1 MRDDRQMAVQADA
14 PLATDNAPQDRDDAS
29 RTHHARYS
37 WPAGE
42 ARTHASLDIETR
54 IAPDGRITAWRYR
67 AQLGAEQDD
76 RDVLRLRLPSDDGA
90 RDRDDDPSSD
100 AVPGAGAS
108 AAAPPFV
115 YRHAQTSIEMAA
127 AAAAIPLHAHV
138 FARESFVDELAGAL
152 RRDPVALRLQHLD
165 ASEDTGPREI
175 IRMVSERAA
184 WGAPGTAGR
193 PAGARLSGRG
203 FAFDGARAPS
213 SSGTIAVPATRADES
228 AQPGIVATHD
238 RHHEQPNA
246 DATHDSGDANW
257 SAWVVDLDVDRA
269 TGEVAVRRVVAGQGV
284 GAPDQASLA
293 GLPAWQ
299 IEAAISRVMGTRLAA
314 RRAHDETDTAARPDA
329 FAHELIFAGDARPDA
344 RDQRSAHDAHR
355 IEQAAAPAAAAIAN
369 ALYDATGVRFRAPPF
384 DPERIRAALAHPES
398 AGFGDEPAAV
408 APRRASRWRRWLA
421 GGGIGGMAGG
431 LIGLACAIL
440 SGPAPIAPVAPGG
453 ADAAM
458 WSAATLE
465 RGRQIAIAGDCAVC
479 HTAPGGAP
487 NAGGLALDTP
497 FGTIY
502 TTNLTP
508 DPETGI
514 GAWSYPAFARA
525 MREGIGRDGT
535 HLYPAFPYTAFAK
548 LSEPDLL
555 ALYAYLMS
563 QPPVK
568 HVPPKTKLPF
578 PLDRRRLLA
587 GWNWLFHD
595 ARPFTPDPSR
605 SAAWNRGKYLVD
617 GAGHCGAC
625 HTPRNALGAEKGGRA
640 YLSGGEAEGWVAPPL
655 VASRTAPV
663 PWTEPALFEYLRTG
677 FSAQHGV
684 AAGPMAPVVAG
695 LASLPASDVR
705 AIAHYLSSLS
715 PPVDAAAAADAAARH
730 ARGAEAVAT
739 LGLENG
745 RRAFDAA
752 CAVCH
757 AESGGVGHFGVRPLM
772 GLNTSV
778 SQATPDNLLRVLHN
792 GIDHPATER
801 LGYMP
806 GFRDAFDDRQMAEL
820 AAYIRARYAPGQPAW
835 RNLADASARIRQEG
849 VH

>member
-1 MRDDRQMAVQADA
+1 MKHDLSVPALANDDANDVRRDDVVAGSARHADDPARMHRARYEWPIGDARVQASFDV
-14 PLATDNAPQDRDDAS
+14 
-29 RTHHARYS
+29 
-37 WPAGE
+37 
-42 ARTHASLDIETR
+42 ETR
-54 IAPDGRITAWRYR
+54 TAADGRMTTWRYR
-67 AQLGAEQDD
+67 AQAGAVPDAARTVAEG
-76 RDVLRLRLPSDDGA
+76 GA
-90 RDRDDDPSSD
+90 CVPSS
-100 AVPGAGAS
+100 
-108 AAAPPFV
+108 PFV
-115 YRHAQTSIEMAA
+115 YRHAQTSIEMADA
-127 AAAAIPLHAHV
+127 HHAISGHAHA
-138 FARESFVDELAGAL
+138 FARESFFDELAGTL

-165 ASEDTGPREI
+165 ASRDAGPREI

-184 WGAPGTAGR
+184 WGEPAVARGQAPAHG
-193 PAGARLSGRG
+193 RLSGRG
-203 FAFDGARAPS
+203 FAFDGAGAPTAPS
-213 SSGTIAVPATRADES
+213 GEDNP
-228 AQPGIVATHD
+228 H
-238 RHHEQPNA
+238 A
-246 DATHDSGDANW
+246 DASRDREPHW
-257 SAWVVDLDVDRA
+257 SAWVVDLDVDRT
-269 TGEVAVRRVVAGQGV
+269 TGNVAVRRVVAGQGA
-284 GAPDQASLA
+284 GEPGQPSMA

-299 IEAAISRVMGTRLAA
+299 IEAAISRVMGARLSA
-314 RRAHDETDTAARPDA
+314 RPAHDESGGDAAPDA
-329 FAHELIFAGDARPDA
+329 IAHELVAFDDAAPGANRAQSLSAFDA
-344 RDQRSAHDAHR
+344 QR

-369 ALYDATGVRFRAPPF
+369 ALHDATGVRFRAPPF
-384 DPERIRAALAHPES
+384 DAARIREALARPEPVDS
-398 AGFGDEPAAV
+398 SESRSG
-408 APRRASRWRRWLA
+408 APRRPSSRWRRWLA
-421 GGGIGGMAGG
+421 GGGAGGVVGG

-440 SGPAPIAPVAPGG
+440 PGPAPIAPVAPGG
-453 ADAAM
+453 ADSAM

-465 RGRQIAIAGDCAVC
+465 RGRLIALAGDCAVC
-479 HTAPGGAP
+479 HTAPGGAT

-502 TTNLTP
+502 TTNITP

-525 MREGIGRDGT
+525 MREGIGRDGA

-563 QPPVK
+563 QPPVT

-578 PLDRRRLLA
+578 PLDQRRLVA

-595 ARPFTPDPSR
+595 ARPFAPDPAR
-605 SAAWNRGKYLVD
+605 SAMWNRGKYLVD

-640 YLSGGEAEGWVAPPL
+640 YLAGGEAEGWIAPPL
-655 VASRTAPV
+655 VASPASPV
-663 PWTEPALFEYLRTG
+663 PWTEGALFDYLRTG

-695 LASLPASDVR
+695 LAVLPESDVR
-705 AIAHYLSSLS
+705 AIAHYLASLS
-715 PPVDAAAAADAAARH
+715 PPVDAAAAADAATRH
-730 ARGAEAVAT
+730 AHGARAVAT
-739 LGLENG
+739 LGLESG

-778 SQATPDNLLRVLHN
+778 SQAAPDNLLRVLHD
-792 GIDHPATER
+792 GIDHPATDA

-835 RNLADASARIRQEG
+835 RSLEEASARIRQERP
-849 VH
+849 H

>member
-1 MRDDRQMAVQADA
+1 MKPDAGLPVAPERVAGPAPRDEVGTDALRAHHAHYTWPIGDAPADA
-14 PLATDNAPQDRDDAS
+14 Q
-29 RTHHARYS
+29 
-37 WPAGE
+37 
-42 ARTHASLDIETR
+42 ASLDVETR
-54 IAPDGRITAWRYR
+54 TASDGRMTTWRYR
-67 AQLGAEQDD
+67 ARTITDD
-76 RDVLRLRLPSDDGA
+76 RP
-90 RDRDDDPSSD
+90 
-100 AVPGAGAS
+100 
-108 AAAPPFV
+108 APHVAKTEPADTSPTEPFV
-115 YRHAQTSIEMAA
+115 YRHAQTSIELAESGHT
-127 AAAAIPLHAHV
+127 IPGHAHV

-165 ASEDTGPREI
+165 AARDAGPREI

-184 WGAPGTAGR
+184 WGAPAAVD
-193 PAGARLSGRG
+193 PAAHARLSGRG
-203 FAFDGARAPS
+203 FAFDGAAA
-213 SSGTIAVPATRADES
+213 SSGHPPPA
-228 AQPGIVATHD
+228 
-238 RHHEQPNA
+238 A
-246 DATHDSGDANW
+246 DAMRDGDARW

-269 TGEVAVRRVVAGQGV
+269 TGDVAVRRVVAGQGA
-284 GAPDQASLA
+284 GAPGDASMA

-299 IEAAISRVMGTRLAA
+299 IEAAISRVMGARLSA
-314 RRAHDETDTAARPDA
+314 RPAHDETGREAQPDA
-329 FAHELIFAGDARPDA
+329 IAHELIAFDDTAHRAHGELSVHDAR
-344 RDQRSAHDAHR
+344 R

-384 DPERIRAALAHPES
+384 DAGRIRAALAQPVPADFAE
-398 AGFGDEPAAV
+398 AGRSD
-408 APRRASRWRRWLA
+408 PRRASRWRRWLA
-421 GGGIGGMAGG
+421 GGGVGGVVGG

-440 SGPAPIAPVAPGG
+440 PGFAPIAPIAPGG
-453 ADAAM
+453 ADGAM

-465 RGRQIAIAGDCAVC
+465 RGRLVALAGDCAVC
-479 HTAPGGAP
+479 HTAPGGAT

-497 FGTIY
+497 FGTIH

-514 GAWSYPAFARA
+514 GTWSYPAFARA
-525 MREGIGRDGT
+525 MREGISRDGT

-578 PLDRRRLLA
+578 PLDQRRLVA

-595 ARPFTPDPSR
+595 ARPFAPDPAR
-605 SAAWNRGKYLVD
+605 SAMWNRGKYLVD

-625 HTPRNALGAEKGGRA
+625 HTPRNALGAEKGGLA

-655 VASRTAPV
+655 VASPASPV
-663 PWTEPALFEYLRTG
+663 PRTEGALFDYLRTG

-695 LASLPASDVR
+695 LASLPEADVQ
-705 AIAHYLSSLS
+705 AIAHYLASLS
-715 PPVDAAAAADAAARH
+715 PRVDAAAAADAAARQ

-778 SQATPDNLLRVLHN
+778 SQAAPDNLLRVLHH
-792 GIDHPATER
+792 GIDQPATGE

-806 GFRDAFDDRQMAEL
+806 GFGDAFDDRQMAEL

-835 RNLADASARIRQEG
+835 RNLAEASARIRQAAA
-849 VH
+849 H

>member
-1 MRDDRQMAVQADA
+1 MKHDADLPVDPARVTETEPHDDA
-14 PLATDNAPQDRDDAS
+14 ATDAS
-29 RTHHARYS
+29 RPHRAHYA
-37 WPAGE
+37 WPIGD
-42 ARTHASLDIETR
+42 ARTQASFDIETR
-54 IAPDGRITAWRYR
+54 TAPDGRITTWRYR
-67 AQLGAEQDD
+67 AQAADIGPGDSDGAEK
-76 RDVLRLRLPSDDGA
+76 RA
-90 RDRDDDPSSD
+90 RP
-100 AVPGAGAS
+100 VPAS
-108 AAAPPFV
+108 PFV
-115 YRHAQTSIEMAA
+115 YRHAQTSIELADA
-127 AAAAIPLHAHV
+127 DGAISGHAHV

-165 ASEDTGPREI
+165 AERDAGPRET

-184 WGAPGTAGR
+184 WGV
-193 PAGARLSGRG
+193 PAAARANAASRVGGRG
-203 FAFDGARAPS
+203 FAFDGARADAHAS
-213 SSGTIAVPATRADES
+213 ASDEDADR
-228 AQPGIVATHD
+228 D
-238 RHHEQPNA
+238 
-246 DATHDSGDANW
+246 GDQSW
-257 SAWVVDLDVDRA
+257 SAWVVDLEVDCA
-269 TGEVAVRRVVAGQGV
+269 TGDVSVQRVVAGQGS
-284 GAPDQASLA
+284 GEPGDASLA

-299 IEAAISRVMGTRLAA
+299 IEAAISRVMGARLSA
-314 RRAHDETDTAARPDA
+314 RPAHDETDAGARPDA
-329 FAHELIFAGDARPDA
+329 IAHELLAVDAATHRA
-344 RDQRSAHDAHR
+344 HGELSAHDARR
-355 IEQAAAPAAAAIAN
+355 IERAAAPAAAAIAN

-384 DPERIRAALAHPES
+384 DAAHIRAALAQPVPAD
-398 AGFGDEPAAV
+398 AGDGPRS

-421 GGGIGGMAGG
+421 GGGAGGVVGG
-431 LIGLACAIL
+431 LIGLACAVL
-440 SGPAPIAPVAPGG
+440 PGPAPIAPVASMAPGG
-453 ADAAM
+453 ADGAM
-458 WSAATLE
+458 WSAAMLE
-465 RGRQIAIAGDCAVC
+465 RGRQVALAGDCAVC
-479 HTAPGGAP
+479 HTAPGGAT

-514 GAWSYPAFARA
+514 GNWSYPAFARA
-525 MREGIGRDGT
+525 MREGISRDGS

-578 PLDRRRLLA
+578 PLDQRRLVA

-595 ARPFTPDPSR
+595 ARPFVPDPAR
-605 SAAWNRGKYLVD
+605 SATWNRGKYLVD

-655 VASRTAPV
+655 VASAASPV
-663 PWTEPALFEYLRTG
+663 PWTEGALFDYLRTG

-695 LASLPASDVR
+695 LAALPASDVR
-705 AIAHYLSSLS
+705 AIAHYLASLS
-715 PPVDAAAAADAAARH
+715 PPVEAAVVADAATRH
-730 ARGAEAVAT
+730 AHGAETVAT

-778 SQATPDNLLRVLHN
+778 SQATPDNLLRVLHH
-792 GIDHPATER
+792 GIDQPATEG

-806 GFRDAFDDRQMAEL
+806 GFGDAFDDRQMAEL

-835 RNLADASARIRQEG
+835 RNLAEVSASIRQAG
-849 VH
+849 AH

>member
-1 MRDDRQMAVQADA
+1 MKHDA
-14 PLATDNAPQDRDDAS
+14 GLPVEPASMTEPAPRDDAAAAAS
-29 RTHHARYS
+29 RPHRAHYA
-37 WPAGE
+37 WPIGDAH
-42 ARTHASLDIETR
+42 THASFDIETR
-54 IAPDGRITAWRYR
+54 TAPDGRITTWRYR
-67 AQLGAEQDD
+67 AQAA
-76 RDVLRLRLPSDDGA
+76 DVGT
-90 RDRDDDPSSD
+90 SD
-100 AVPGAGAS
+100 ACGAQARADAGSAS
-108 AAAPPFV
+108 PFV
-115 YRHAQTSIEMAA
+115 YRHAQTSIELADA
-127 AAAAIPLHAHV
+127 DGAIPGHAHV
-138 FARESFVDELAGAL
+138 FARESFVDELADAL

-165 ASEDTGPREI
+165 AERDAGPRET

-184 WGAPGTAGR
+184 WGVPVA
-193 PAGARLSGRG
+193 ARASAASRVSGRG
-203 FAFDGARAPS
+203 FAFDGERAEARAAAS
-213 SSGTIAVPATRADES
+213 DDDAEADDS
-228 AQPGIVATHD
+228 HD
-238 RHHEQPNA
+238 VDPR
-246 DATHDSGDANW
+246 W
-257 SAWVVDLDVDRA
+257 SAWVVDLEVDCA
-269 TGEVAVRRVVAGQGV
+269 TGDVSVRRVVAGQGS
-284 GAPDQASLA
+284 GEPGDASLA

-299 IEAAISRVMGTRLAA
+299 IEAAISRVMGARLSA
-314 RRAHDETDTAARPDA
+314 RPAHDETDAGARPDA
-329 FAHELIFAGDARPDA
+329 IAHELLAVDAAAHRAHGDLSVHDAR
-344 RDQRSAHDAHR
+344 R

-384 DPERIRAALAHPES
+384 DAAHIRAALAQPVPADVD
-398 AGFGDEPAAV
+398 AGPRA

-421 GGGIGGMAGG
+421 GGGAGGVVGG

-440 SGPAPIAPVAPGG
+440 PGPAPIAPLAPVAPGG
-453 ADAAM
+453 ADGAM
-458 WSAATLE
+458 WSAAMLE
-465 RGRQIAIAGDCAVC
+465 RGRQVALAGDCAVC
-479 HTAPGGAP
+479 HTAPGGAT

-525 MREGIGRDGT
+525 MREGISRDGS

-563 QPPVK
+563 QPPVQ
-568 HVPPKTKLPF
+568 HAPPKTKLPF
-578 PLDRRRLLA
+578 PLDQRRLVA
-587 GWNWLFHD
+587 GWNGLYHD
-595 ARPFTPDPSR
+595 ARPFAPDPAR
-605 SAAWNRGKYLVD
+605 SATWNRGKYLVD

-625 HTPRNALGAEKGGRA
+625 HTPRNALGAEKGGLA

-655 VASRTAPV
+655 VASPASPV
-663 PWTEPALFEYLRTG
+663 PWTEGALFDYLRTG
-677 FSAQHGV
+677 FSPEHGV

-695 LASLPASDVR
+695 LAALPESDVR
-705 AIAHYLSSLS
+705 AIAHYLASLS
-715 PPVDAAAAADAAARH
+715 PPVDAAVAADAATRR
-730 ARGAEAVAT
+730 ARGAETVAT

-778 SQATPDNLLRVLHN
+778 SQATPDNLLRVLHH
-792 GIDHPATER
+792 GIDQPATDG

-806 GFRDAFDDRQMAEL
+806 GFGDAFDDRQMAEL

-835 RNLADASARIRQEG
+835 RNLAEASAKIRQAG
-849 VH
+849 AH

>member
-1 MRDDRQMAVQADA
+1 MKPDAGLPVAPARVTLPEPRDDVSVDA
-14 PLATDNAPQDRDDAS
+14 LCA
-29 RTHHARYS
+29 HHARYT
-37 WPAGE
+37 WPLGDAHAG
-42 ARTHASLDIETR
+42 AQVSLDVETR
-54 IAPDGRITAWRYR
+54 TASDGRMTTWRYR
-67 AQLGAEQDD
+67 ARAATDDLHAPHGAKTE
-76 RDVLRLRLPSDDGA
+76 RAEP
-90 RDRDDDPSSD
+90 
-100 AVPGAGAS
+100 
-108 AAAPPFV
+108 APVAPFV
-115 YRHAQTSIEMAA
+115 YRHAQTSIELADA
-127 AAAAIPLHAHV
+127 GHAIPGHAHA

-165 ASEDTGPREI
+165 AARDTGPREI

-184 WGAPGTAGR
+184 WGAPAAIDPGAQ
-193 PAGARLSGRG
+193 ARLSGRG
-203 FAFDGARAPS
+203 FAFDGAVAPS
-213 SSGTIAVPATRADES
+213 GNTPPAAAAAAAERHDGA
-228 AQPGIVATHD
+228 AQ
-238 RHHEQPNA
+238 
-246 DATHDSGDANW
+246 W
-257 SAWVVDLDVDRA
+257 SAWVVDLDVDRT
-269 TGEVAVRRVVAGQGV
+269 TGDVAVRRVVAGQGAGEP
-284 GAPDQASLA
+284 GAASMA

-299 IEAAISRVMGTRLAA
+299 IEAAISRVMGARLSA
-314 RRAHDETDTAARPDA
+314 RPAHDEPGAGTPPDA
-329 FAHELIFAGDARPDA
+329 IAHELVALDATAHRA
-344 RDQRSAHDAHR
+344 HGELSAHDARR

-384 DPERIRAALAHPES
+384 DAARIRAALARPVPVD
-398 AGFGDEPAAV
+398 AGEGPQG

-421 GGGIGGMAGG
+421 GGGVGGVVGG

-440 SGPAPIAPVAPGG
+440 PGPAPIAPVTTGG
-453 ADAAM
+453 ADGAM

-465 RGRQIAIAGDCAVC
+465 RGRQVALAGDCAVC
-479 HTAPGGAP
+479 HTAPGGAT

-525 MREGIGRDGT
+525 MREGISRDGT

-563 QPPVK
+563 QPAVK
-568 HVPPKTKLPF
+568 HAPPKTTLPF
-578 PLDRRRLLA
+578 PLDRRRLVA
-587 GWNWLFHD
+587 GWNWLYHD
-595 ARPFTPDPSR
+595 ARPFAPDPAR
-605 SAAWNRGKYLVD
+605 SAMWNRGKYLVD

-625 HTPRNALGAEKGGRA
+625 HTPRNALGAERGGRA
-640 YLSGGEAEGWVAPPL
+640 YLSGGAAEGWVAPPL
-655 VASRTAPV
+655 VASAAAPV
-663 PWTEPALFEYLRTG
+663 PWTEGALFDYLRTG

-695 LASLPASDVR
+695 LASLPEADVR
-705 AIAHYLSSLS
+705 AIAHYLASLS

-757 AESGGVGHFGVRPLM
+757 AESGGVGHLGVRPLM

-778 SQATPDNLLRVLHN
+778 SQAAPDNLLRVLHH
-792 GIDHPATER
+792 GIDQPATGA

-806 GFRDAFDDRQMAEL
+806 GFGDAFDDRQMAEL

-835 RNLADASARIRQEG
+835 PNLTQASARIRQEAA
-849 VH
+849 H

>member
-1 MRDDRQMAVQADA
+1 MKPDA
-14 PLATDNAPQDRDDAS
+14 GLPVAPERVAGPAPPDEVGTDALRA
-29 RTHHARYS
+29 HHARYT
-37 WPAGE
+37 WPIGDA
-42 ARTHASLDIETR
+42 HADAQVSLDVETR
-54 IAPDGRITAWRYR
+54 TASDGRMTTWRYR
-67 AQLGAEQDD
+67 ARTTTDD
-76 RDVLRLRLPSDDGA
+76 RP
-90 RDRDDDPSSD
+90 
-100 AVPGAGAS
+100 AS
-108 AAAPPFV
+108 YVAKTERADTGPTEPFV
-115 YRHAQTSIEMAA
+115 YRHAQTSIELAESGH
-127 AAAAIPLHAHV
+127 AIPWHAHV

-165 ASEDTGPREI
+165 AARDAGPREI

-184 WGAPGTAGR
+184 WGAPATVG
-193 PAGARLSGRG
+193 PAAHARLRGRG
-203 FAFDGARAPS
+203 FAFDGAAA
-213 SSGTIAVPATRADES
+213 SSGNPPS
-228 AQPGIVATHD
+228 A
-238 RHHEQPNA
+238 A
-246 DATHDSGDANW
+246 DAMRDGDARW

-269 TGEVAVRRVVAGQGV
+269 TGDVAVRRVVAGQGA
-284 GAPDQASLA
+284 GAPGDASMA

-299 IEAAISRVMGTRLAA
+299 IEAAISRVMGARLSA
-314 RRAHDETDTAARPDA
+314 RPAHDETGRGAQPDA
-329 FAHELIFAGDARPDA
+329 IAHELIALDGTAHRAHGELSVHDAR
-344 RDQRSAHDAHR
+344 R

-384 DPERIRAALAHPES
+384 DAGRIRAALAQPVPADS
-398 AGFGDEPAAV
+398 AEAGRSD
-408 APRRASRWRRWLA
+408 PRRASRWRRWLA
-421 GGGIGGMAGG
+421 GGVGAVVGG

-440 SGPAPIAPVAPGG
+440 PGPASIPPVAPGG
-453 ADAAM
+453 ADGAM

-465 RGRQIAIAGDCAVC
+465 RGRLIAIAGDCAVC
-479 HTAPGGAP
+479 HTAPGGAT

-497 FGTIY
+497 FGTIH

-514 GAWSYPAFARA
+514 GTWSYPAFARA
-525 MREGIGRDGT
+525 MREGISRDGT

-578 PLDRRRLLA
+578 PLDQRRLVA

-595 ARPFTPDPSR
+595 ARPFAPDPAR
-605 SAAWNRGKYLVD
+605 SAMWNRGKYLVD

-625 HTPRNALGAEKGGRA
+625 HTPRNALGAEKGGLA

-655 VASRTAPV
+655 VASPASPV
-663 PWTEPALFEYLRTG
+663 PWTEGALFDYLRTG

-695 LASLPASDVR
+695 LASLPEADVQ
-705 AIAHYLSSLS
+705 AIAHYLASLS
-715 PPVDAAAAADAAARH
+715 PPVDAAAAADAAARQ

-778 SQATPDNLLRVLHN
+778 SQAAPDNLLRVLHH
-792 GIDHPATER
+792 GIDQPATGE

-806 GFRDAFDDRQMAEL
+806 GFGDAFDDRQMAEL

-835 RNLADASARIRQEG
+835 RNLAEASARIRQAAA
-849 VH
+849 H

>member
-1 MRDDRQMAVQADA
+1 MQRDPNLPAHTRAAQDALESRDA
-14 PLATDNAPQDRDDAS
+14 PAADDAGLRS
-29 RTHHARYS
+29 HRARYG
-37 WPAGE
+37 WPAGD
-42 ARTHASLDIETR
+42 ARDAASLDIETQT
-54 IAPDGRITAWRYR
+54 APDGRMTAWRYR
-67 AQLGAEQDD
+67 ARLAATAGDGDD
-76 RDVLRLRLPSDDGA
+76 AGRVA
-90 RDRDDDPSSD
+90 SS
-100 AVPGAGAS
+100 GAS
-108 AAAPPFV
+108 SRAAPTPVPFA
-115 YRHAQTSIEMAA
+115 YRHAHTAIDMADA
-127 AAAAIPLHAHV
+127 DAIPRHAHV
-138 FARESFVDELAGAL
+138 FARESFVDELAGTL

-165 ASEDTGPREI
+165 ASADAGPREV

-184 WGAPGTAGR
+184 WGAQTAHDR
-193 PAGARLSGRG
+193 DAPTRLTGRG
-203 FAFDGARAPS
+203 FAFDGATVNAP
-213 SSGTIAVPATRADES
+213 TAALAPADE
-228 AQPGIVATHD
+228 PVARAEAHD
-238 RHHEQPNA
+238 AAHTDEA
-246 DATHDSGDANW
+246 SW
-257 SAWVVDLDVDRA
+257 SAWVVDLDVDCA
-269 TGEVAVRRVVAGQGV
+269 TGDVAVRRVVAGQGS
-284 GAPDQASLA
+284 GEPGRAALS

-299 IEAAISRVMGTRLAA
+299 IEAAISRVMGAPLIA
-314 RRAHDETDTAARPDA
+314 RAAHDEAEAGARDSA
-329 FAHELIFAGDARPDA
+329 LAHELIAADAEQARARRAASPDDAR
-344 RDQRSAHDAHR
+344 R
-355 IEQAAAPAAAAIAN
+355 IEHAVAPAAAAIAN

-384 DPERIRAALAHPES
+384 DPMRIRAALARPSQADVADATGEASRPEHDTA
-398 AGFGDEPAAV
+398 AGR
-408 APRRASRWRRWLA
+408 APRASSRWRRWLA
-421 GGGIGGMAGG
+421 GGGIGGVVGG
-431 LIGLACAIL
+431 LVGLACAIVP
-440 SGPAPIAPVAPGG
+440 GPAPIAPIAPGG
-453 ADAAM
+453 ADGAM

-479 HTAPGGAP
+479 HTAPGGAT

-502 TTNLTP
+502 TTNITP
-508 DPETGI
+508 DRDTGI

-525 MREGIGRDGT
+525 MRDGISRDGT

-548 LSEPDLL
+548 LSEPDML

-563 QPPVK
+563 QPPVQ

-578 PLDRRRLLA
+578 PLDRRRLVA

-595 ARPFTPDPSR
+595 ARPFAPDPAR
-605 SAAWNRGKYLVD
+605 SALWNRGRYLVD

-625 HTPRNALGAEKGGRA
+625 HTPRNALGAEKGGFA
-640 YLSGGEAEGWVAPPL
+640 YLSGGEVEGWIAPPL
-655 VASRTAPV
+655 VASRAAPV
-663 PWTEPALFEYLRTG
+663 PWTEAALFDYLRTG

-695 LASLPASDVR
+695 LAALPEADVR
-705 AIAHYLSSLS
+705 AIAHYIASLS
-715 PPVDAAAAADAAARH
+715 PPVDAATAADAAARH

-778 SQATPDNLLRVLHN
+778 SQATPDNLLRVLHH
-792 GIDHPATER
+792 GIDRPATDA

-820 AAYIRARYAPGQPAW
+820 AAFIRARYAPGQPAW
-835 RNLADASARIRQEG
+835 RDLEQASARIRREA

>member
-1 MRDDRQMAVQADA
+1 MKPDTGLPVEPACVTVPEPRDEAG
-14 PLATDNAPQDRDDAS
+14 TDTLRAHR
-29 RTHHARYS
+29 ARYT
-37 WPAGE
+37 WPIGDA
-42 ARTHASLDIETR
+42 HADTQVSLDVETR
-54 IAPDGRITAWRYR
+54 TASDGRMTTWRYR
-67 AQLGAEQDD
+67 AQAAGMGAVTDD
-76 RDVLRLRLPSDDGA
+76 FHAQHGA
-90 RDRDDDPSSD
+90 TTERADTGPV
-100 AVPGAGAS
+100 A
-108 AAAPPFV
+108 PFV
-115 YRHAQTSIEMAA
+115 YRHAQTSVELADA
-127 AAAAIPLHAHV
+127 GHAIPGHAHV

-165 ASEDTGPREI
+165 AARDAGPREI

-184 WGAPGTAGR
+184 WGTPAAVDPGAH
-193 PAGARLSGRG
+193 ARLSGRG
-203 FAFDGARAPS
+203 FAFDGAAA
-213 SSGTIAVPATRADES
+213 SSGNPPPV
-228 AQPGIVATHD
+228 
-238 RHHEQPNA
+238 A
-246 DATHDSGDANW
+246 DAIRDGDARW

-269 TGEVAVRRVVAGQGV
+269 TGDVAVRRVVAGQGA
-284 GAPDQASLA
+284 GEPGDPSMA

-299 IEAAISRVMGTRLAA
+299 IEAAISRVMGTRLSA
-314 RRAHDETDTAARPDA
+314 RPAHDETDAGAQPDA
-329 FAHELIFAGDARPDA
+329 IAHELVAFDATAHRAHGDLSEHDAR
-344 RDQRSAHDAHR
+344 R

-384 DPERIRAALAHPES
+384 DAEHIRAALARPVPADSGE
-398 AGFGDEPAAV
+398 AGHDV
-408 APRRASRWRRWLA
+408 PRRASRWRRWLA
-421 GGGIGGMAGG
+421 GGGVGGVVGG

-440 SGPAPIAPVAPGG
+440 PGPAPIAPVAPGS
-453 ADAAM
+453 ADGAM

-465 RGRQIAIAGDCAVC
+465 RGRLVALAGDCAVC
-479 HTAPGGAP
+479 HTAPGGAT

-514 GAWSYPAFARA
+514 GTWSYPAFARA
-525 MREGIGRDGT
+525 MREGISRDGT

-578 PLDRRRLLA
+578 PLDQRRLVA
-587 GWNWLFHD
+587 GWNWLFHET
-595 ARPFTPDPSR
+595 RPFAPDPAR
-605 SAAWNRGKYLVD
+605 SAMWNRGKYLVD

-625 HTPRNALGAEKGGRA
+625 HTPRNALGAEKGGFA
-640 YLSGGEAEGWVAPPL
+640 YLSGGAAEGWVAPPL
-655 VASRTAPV
+655 VASPATPV
-663 PWTEPALFEYLRTG
+663 PWTEGALFDYLRTG

-695 LASLPASDVR
+695 LASLPEADVQ
-705 AIAHYLSSLS
+705 AIAHYLASLS
-715 PPVDAAAAADAAARH
+715 PPVDAAAAADAAARQ

-778 SQATPDNLLRVLHN
+778 SQAAPDNLLRVLHH
-792 GIDHPATER
+792 GIDQPATGE

-806 GFRDAFDDRQMAEL
+806 GFGDAFDDRQMAEL

-835 RNLADASARIRQEG
+835 RNLEEASARIRYDAA
-849 VH
+849 H

>member
-1 MRDDRQMAVQADA
+1 MKHDLNLPVEPECVVTHALRDEVAA
-14 PLATDNAPQDRDDAS
+14 DAS
-29 RTHHARYS
+29 RTHHARYE
-37 WPAGE
+37 WPIGDTRAQ
-42 ARTHASLDIETR
+42 ASLDVETR
-54 IAPDGRITAWRYR
+54 TAPDGRMTTWRYR
-67 AQLGAEQDD
+67 AQAAGTVTDDLSGSMTEGADS
-76 RDVLRLRLPSDDGA
+76 RP
-90 RDRDDDPSSD
+90 
-100 AVPGAGAS
+100 AS
-108 AAAPPFV
+108 PFV
-115 YRHAQTSIEMAA
+115 YRHAQTSIELADA
-127 AAAAIPLHAHV
+127 DRAIPDHAHV

-165 ASEDTGPREI
+165 AARDAGPREI

-184 WGAPGTAGR
+184 WGAPVA
-193 PAGARLSGRG
+193 ADASARSRVSGRG
-203 FAFDGARAPS
+203 FAFDGAGARAAPS
-213 SSGTIAVPATRADES
+213 GDERAD
-228 AQPGIVATHD
+228 D
-238 RHHEQPNA
+238 
-246 DATHDSGDANW
+246 DAARDGDTRW

-269 TGEVAVRRVVAGQGV
+269 TGDVAVRRVVAGQGA
-284 GAPDQASLA
+284 GEPGDASLA

-299 IEAAISRVMGTRLAA
+299 IEAAISRVMGARLSA
-314 RRAHDETDTAARPDA
+314 RPAHDETDAGAQPDA
-329 FAHELIFAGDARPDA
+329 IAHELVAFDDAAHRAHGELSAYDAR
-344 RDQRSAHDAHR
+344 R

-384 DPERIRAALAHPES
+384 DAAHIRAALAQPVQVG
-398 AGFGDEPAAV
+398 AGDGLHA

-421 GGGIGGMAGG
+421 GGGAGGVVGG

-440 SGPAPIAPVAPGG
+440 PGPAPIAPVAPGG
-453 ADAAM
+453 ADGAM

-465 RGRQIAIAGDCAVC
+465 RGRQVALAGDCAVC
-479 HTAPGGAP
+479 HTAPGGAT

-514 GAWSYPAFARA
+514 GTWSYPAFARA
-525 MREGIGRDGT
+525 MREGVSRDGT

-563 QPPVK
+563 QPPVR

-578 PLDRRRLLA
+578 PLDQRRLVA
-587 GWNWLFHD
+587 GWNWLYHD
-595 ARPFTPDPSR
+595 TRPFAPDPAR
-605 SAAWNRGKYLVD
+605 SATWNRGKYLVD

-625 HTPRNALGAEKGGRA
+625 HTPRNALGAEKGGLA

-655 VASRTAPV
+655 VASPASPV
-663 PWTEPALFEYLRTG
+663 PWTEGALFDYLRTG

-695 LASLPASDVR
+695 LAALPESDVR
-705 AIAHYLSSLS
+705 AIAHYLASLS
-715 PPVDAAAAADAAARH
+715 PPVDAAVAADAATRQ
-730 ARGAEAVAT
+730 ARGAETVAT

-757 AESGGVGHFGVRPLM
+757 AESGGVGHFGIRPLM

-778 SQATPDNLLRVLHN
+778 SQSTPDNLLRVLHH
-792 GIDHPATER
+792 GIDQPATDH

-806 GFRDAFDDRQMAEL
+806 GFGDAFDDRQMAEL
-820 AAYIRARYAPGQPAW
+820 VAYIRARYAPERPEW
-835 RNLADASARIRQEG
+835 RGLEAASARIRRE
-849 VH
+849 HR

>member
-1 MRDDRQMAVQADA
+1 MKHDPSVLAQPETDAGDVRCDEVAVGSARRA
-14 PLATDNAPQDRDDAS
+14 DDA
-29 RTHHARYS
+29 
-37 WPAGE
+37 
-42 ARTHASLDIETR
+42 ARTHRARYEWPIGDARAQASFDVETR
-54 IAPDGRITAWRYR
+54 TAADGRMTTWRYH
-67 AQLGAEQDD
+67 AQACTVADARRTTAE
-76 RDVLRLRLPSDDGA
+76 G
-90 RDRDDDPSSD
+90 
-100 AVPGAGAS
+100 GAS
-108 AAAPPFV
+108 TSSSPFV
-115 YRHAQTSIEMAA
+115 YRHAQTSIEMADTHHT
-127 AAAAIPLHAHV
+127 IPGHAHA

-152 RRDPVALRLQHLD
+152 KRDPVALRLQHLD
-165 ASEDTGPREI
+165 ASRDAGPREI

-184 WGAPGTAGR
+184 WGEPATAR
-193 PAGARLSGRG
+193 MPDRLSGRG
-203 FAFDGARAPS
+203 FAFDGAGAPDALS
-213 SSGTIAVPATRADES
+213 ADENP
-228 AQPGIVATHD
+228 Q
-238 RHHEQPNA
+238 A
-246 DATHDSGDANW
+246 DAGGDKAPHW

-269 TGEVAVRRVVAGQGV
+269 TGDVAVRRVVAGQGA
-284 GAPDQASLA
+284 GEPGQASMA

-299 IEAAISRVMGTRLAA
+299 IEAAISRVMGARLSA
-314 RRAHDETDTAARPDA
+314 RPAHDETGGDVAPDA
-329 FAHELIFAGDARPDA
+329 IAHELVAFDAAAPGADRIRSLSAYDA
-344 RDQRSAHDAHR
+344 QR

-369 ALYDATGVRFRAPPF
+369 ALHDATGVRFRAPPF
-384 DPERIRAALAHPES
+384 DAARIREALAR
-398 AGFGDEPAAV
+398 PAPVDSGASHSGT
-408 APRRASRWRRWLA
+408 PRRASSRWRRWLA
-421 GGGIGGMAGG
+421 GGGAGGVVGG

-440 SGPAPIAPVAPGG
+440 PGPAPIAPIATGG
-453 ADAAM
+453 ADGAM

-465 RGRQIAIAGDCAVC
+465 RGRLIALAGDCAVC

-502 TTNLTP
+502 TTNITP

-525 MREGIGRDGT
+525 MREGIGRDGS

-563 QPPVK
+563 QPPVT
-568 HVPPKTKLPF
+568 HAPPKTKLPF
-578 PLDRRRLLA
+578 PLDQRRLVA

-595 ARPFTPDPSR
+595 ARPFASDPAR
-605 SAAWNRGKYLVD
+605 SATWNRGKYLVD

-625 HTPRNALGAEKGGRA
+625 HTPRNALGAEQGGRA
-640 YLSGGEAEGWVAPPL
+640 YLAGGEAEGWVAPPL
-655 VASRTAPV
+655 IASPASPV
-663 PWTEPALFEYLRTG
+663 PWTEGALFDYLRTG

-695 LASLPASDVR
+695 LAALPESDVR
-705 AIAHYLSSLS
+705 AIAHYLTSLS
-715 PPVDAAAAADAAARH
+715 PPVDAAMAADAATRRAH
-730 ARGAEAVAT
+730 GAEAVAT
-739 LGLENG
+739 LGLESG

-778 SQATPDNLLRVLHN
+778 SQAAPDNLLRVLHD
-792 GIDHPATER
+792 GIDHPATDA

-835 RNLADASARIRQEG
+835 QNLEEASARIRQARP
-849 VH
+849 H

>member
-1 MRDDRQMAVQADA
+1 MKPDAGLPVAPERVAGPAPRDEVGTDA
-14 PLATDNAPQDRDDAS
+14 LRA
-29 RTHHARYS
+29 HHARYT
-37 WPAGE
+37 WPIGDA
-42 ARTHASLDIETR
+42 HADAQVSLDVETR
-54 IAPDGRITAWRYR
+54 TASDGRMTTWRYR
-67 AQLGAEQDD
+67 ARATTDD
-76 RDVLRLRLPSDDGA
+76 RPAPHGA
-90 RDRDDDPSSD
+90 NTERADPG
-100 AVPGAGAS
+100 PTE
-108 AAAPPFV
+108 PFV
-115 YRHAQTSIEMAA
+115 YRHAQTSIELAESGHT
-127 AAAAIPLHAHV
+127 IPWHAHV

-165 ASEDTGPREI
+165 AARDAGPREI

-184 WGAPGTAGR
+184 WGAPAAVG
-193 PAGARLSGRG
+193 PAAHARLSGRG
-203 FAFDGARAPS
+203 FAFDGAAA
-213 SSGTIAVPATRADES
+213 SSGNPPST
-228 AQPGIVATHD
+228 
-238 RHHEQPNA
+238 A
-246 DATHDSGDANW
+246 DAMRDGDARW

-269 TGEVAVRRVVAGQGV
+269 TGDVAVRRVVAGQGA
-284 GAPDQASLA
+284 GAPGDASMA

-299 IEAAISRVMGTRLAA
+299 IEAAISRVMGARLSARPAHDETGRGAQPDAIAHELIALDGTA
-314 RRAHDETDTAARPDA
+314 RRAHG
-329 FAHELIFAGDARPDA
+329 ELSVHDAR
-344 RDQRSAHDAHR
+344 R

-384 DPERIRAALAHPES
+384 DAGRIRAALAQPVPADS
-398 AGFGDEPAAV
+398 AEAGRSD
-408 APRRASRWRRWLA
+408 PRRASRWRRWLA
-421 GGGIGGMAGG
+421 GGGVGAVVGG

-440 SGPAPIAPVAPGG
+440 PGPASIAPVAPGG
-453 ADAAM
+453 ADGAM

-465 RGRQIAIAGDCAVC
+465 RGRLVALAGDCAVC
-479 HTAPGGAP
+479 HTAPGGAT

-497 FGTIY
+497 FGTIH

-514 GAWSYPAFARA
+514 GTWSYPAFARA
-525 MREGIGRDGT
+525 MREGISRDGT

-578 PLDRRRLLA
+578 PLDQRRLVA

-595 ARPFTPDPSR
+595 ARPFAPDPAR
-605 SAAWNRGKYLVD
+605 SAMWNRGKYLVD

-625 HTPRNALGAEKGGRA
+625 HTPRNALGAEKGGLA

-655 VASRTAPV
+655 VGSPASPV
-663 PWTEPALFEYLRTG
+663 PWTEGALFDYLRTG

-695 LASLPASDVR
+695 LASLPETDVQ
-705 AIAHYLSSLS
+705 AIAHYLASLS
-715 PPVDAAAAADAAARH
+715 PPVDAAAAADAAARQ
-730 ARGAEAVAT
+730 ARGAEAAAT

-778 SQATPDNLLRVLHN
+778 SQAAPDNLLRVLHH
-792 GIDHPATER
+792 GIDQPATGE

-806 GFRDAFDDRQMAEL
+806 GFGDAFDDRQMAEL
-820 AAYIRARYAPGQPAW
+820 AAYIRARYAPGRPAW
-835 RNLADASARIRQEG
+835 RNLAEASARIRQAAA
-849 VH
+849 H

>member
-1 MRDDRQMAVQADA
+1 MKHDA
-14 PLATDNAPQDRDDAS
+14 GLPAQPAHAAALETRDDAAADVS
-29 RTHHARYS
+29 RAHRARYE
-37 WPAGE
+37 WPIGDAH
-42 ARTHASLDIETR
+42 AHASFEIETR
-54 IAPDGRITAWRYR
+54 TAPDGRMTTWRYR
-67 AQLGAEQDD
+67 AQA
-76 RDVLRLRLPSDDGA
+76 A
-90 RDRDDDPSSD
+90 
-100 AVPGAGAS
+100 GAGTHES
-108 AAAPPFV
+108 REAAAPADAGSASPFV
-115 YRHAQTSIEMAA
+115 YRHAQTSVELADA
-127 AAAAIPLHAHV
+127 GGAIPGHAHV

-165 ASEDTGPREI
+165 AARDAGPRET

-184 WGAPGTAGR
+184 WGAPVA
-193 PAGARLSGRG
+193 ARANAPSQVSGRG
-203 FAFDGARAPS
+203 FAFDGEPAGASAAR
-213 SSGTIAVPATRADES
+213 
-228 AQPGIVATHD
+228 
-238 RHHEQPNA
+238 
-246 DATHDSGDANW
+246 SGDTRDDGDPHW
-257 SAWVVDLDVDRA
+257 TAWVVDLDVDRA
-269 TGEVAVRRVVAGQGV
+269 TGDVAVRRVVAGQGA
-284 GAPDQASLA
+284 GEPGDASMA

-299 IEAAISRVMGTRLAA
+299 IEAAISRVMGARLSA
-314 RRAHDETDTAARPDA
+314 RPAHDETDAGVRPDA
-329 FAHELIFAGDARPDA
+329 IAHELVAFDAAAHRAHGELSVHEA
-344 RDQRSAHDAHR
+344 RR

-384 DPERIRAALAHPES
+384 DAAHIRAALAQPVPVD
-398 AGFGDEPAAV
+398 AGDGLYT

-421 GGGIGGMAGG
+421 GGGAGGVVGG

-440 SGPAPIAPVAPGG
+440 PGPAPIAPVAPGG
-453 ADAAM
+453 ADGAM

-465 RGRQIAIAGDCAVC
+465 RGRQVALAGDCAVC
-479 HTAPGGAP
+479 HTAPGGAT

-525 MREGIGRDGT
+525 MREGISRDGT

-563 QPPVK
+563 QPAVK
-568 HVPPKTKLPF
+568 HAPPKTKLPF
-578 PLDRRRLLA
+578 PLDRRRLVA
-587 GWNWLFHD
+587 GWNWLYHD
-595 ARPFTPDPSR
+595 TRPFAPDPAR
-605 SAAWNRGKYLVD
+605 SAMWNRGKYLVD

-625 HTPRNALGAEKGGRA
+625 HTPRNALGAEKGGLA

-655 VASRTAPV
+655 VASPASPV
-663 PWTEPALFEYLRTG
+663 PWTEGALFDYLRTG

-695 LASLPASDVR
+695 LAALPESDVQ
-705 AIAHYLSSLS
+705 AIAHYLASLS
-715 PPVDAAAAADAAARH
+715 PPVDAAVAADAATRQ
-730 ARGAEAVAT
+730 ARGAESVAT

-778 SQATPDNLLRVLHN
+778 SQATPDNLLRVLHH
-792 GIDHPATER
+792 GIDQPATDG

-806 GFRDAFDDRQMAEL
+806 GFGDAFDDRQMAEL

-835 RNLADASARIRQEG
+835 QNLPEASAKIRQAG
-849 VH
+849 AH